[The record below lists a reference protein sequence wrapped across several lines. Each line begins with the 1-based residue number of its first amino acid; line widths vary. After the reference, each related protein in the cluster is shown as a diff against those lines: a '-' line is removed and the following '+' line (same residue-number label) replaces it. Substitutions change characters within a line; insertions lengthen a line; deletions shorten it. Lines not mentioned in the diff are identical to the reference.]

1 MDGLFAALTDL
12 VVPSTCAGCGR
23 PGPVLCVLCRA
34 SFGHPVP
41 VSRLADVHALARY
54 QGVAREVVLAYK
66 ERRAFELVR
75 PLGELLGA
83 GVAELWGDEPLWLV
97 PAPSRVMASSARG
110 GAHMTRLARRA
121 ARTRPGWIAAPML
134 RLAASARDS
143 VGLTAADRV
152 ANLAGRV
159 RVDPAWRPGG
169 GQRVVL
175 LDDVLTTGA
184 TVTACLRTLRAAGVE
199 VVGTLVLTVA

>member
-1 MDGLFAALTDL
+1 MGGLFAALADL
-12 VVPSTCAGCGR
+12 VVPSLCAGCGR
-23 PGPVLCVLCRA
+23 PGPVLCALCRA
-34 SFGHPVP
+34 SFGHPAP
-41 VSRLADVHALARY
+41 VGRLADVHALARY

-66 ERRAFELVR
+66 ERRAFELAR

-97 PAPSRVMASSARG
+97 PAPSRVWASSARG
-110 GAHMTRLARRA
+110 GPHMARLARGA

-152 ANLAGRV
+152 VNLAGRV
-159 RVDPAWRPGG
+159 RMDPAWRPGD

-184 TVTACLRTLRAAGVE
+184 TVSACLRTLRATGVD